1 MATTEETERIRALLQ
16 GQATQKINPF
26 MRGLSL
32 LTGGLAGEFTGTN
45 EDIRSRALAKQALM
59 EQNIRSLDEDRAI
72 QRQKMENTLRLQT
85 TAVGEGLGML
95 PGETQ
100 QEVLANYMEA
110 RKRKN
115 IGIEAAQMASL
126 GRTPQG
132 MALLANRQDP
142 AFQSGYS
149 AANLD
154 ILGKESEA
162 AVQEKIQRPKIVS
175 QLAGYGINADPN
187 MPTGQ
192 LGSILQQAISKSQ
205 SLIPLETSGLR
216 AKAQLKTLQGMG
228 FFESPIDVDSMSDP
242 EAIANAEIAGRKQQQ
257 SEYFGA
263 FERRQK
269 AEDEAVDNFNL
280 LLSDPSRN
288 QDALKKA
295 YLKLPKDSKLE
306 EYRIA
311 AGVNRPATPKETES
325 LDKYVAAVDRSSA
338 LVGSIQSLVGNRSIP
353 DVSQESFNGFTS
365 WMRGAKNK
373 LGAEDSSLGSINNVV
388 QEFQAL
394 IAQQRKDF
402 FGASLTDNEFEVAK
416 QLFANPD
423 QANFL
428 PRVLALVD
436 SIMSKDE
443 IQRKYTRRG
452 IFVDAETKKD
462 IGDARTKYSK
472 IKSELNFGNSGS
484 VRNEKKID
492 SLKGRLDAL
501 QAYVT
506 NSPASMTNTASGTR

>member
-1 MATTEETERIRALLQ
+1 MATNYNYPDPANIEA
-16 GQATQKINPF
+16 QAQYRPGAASNIFNV
-26 MRGLSL
+26 
-32 LTGGLAGEFTGTN
+32 LTGGLAGQITGSTQRGQ
-45 EDIRSRALAKQALM
+45 EAARARQALLQEEFGKRD
-59 EQNIRSLDEDRAI
+59 EQRMLD
-72 QRQKMENTLRLQT
+72 RQLMINALQ
-85 TAVGEGLGML
+85 
-95 PGETQ
+95 Q
-100 QEVLANYMEA
+100 
-110 RKRKN
+110 
-115 IGIEAAQMASL
+115 GIEAPTGATLEEKMADFRNKSLRRQIAAGEGMGYGLGQTMGPSQYEAEPAFKIAATQAANQMAQRRAELQQTKDLEVPELVAGLSAY
-126 GRTPQG
+126 GVEARPD
-132 MALLANRQDP
+132 MP
-142 AFQSGYS
+142 A
-149 AANLD
+149 
-154 ILGKESEA
+154 
-162 AVQEKIQRPKIVS
+162 
-175 QLAGYGINADPN
+175 
-187 MPTGQ
+187 GQ
-192 LGSILQQAISKSQ
+192 LRGMLQQAVARSQ
-205 SLIPLETSGLR
+205 SQIPLETSGIR

-228 FFESPIDVDSMSDP
+228 FVESPINVDDMSDA
-242 EAIANAEIAGRKQQQ
+242 EAIANAEIYGRKQQQ
-257 SEYFGA
+257 IDYFGA
-263 FERRQK
+263 FERKGK
-269 AEDEAVDNFNL
+269 AEEEAVDNFNL
-280 LLSDPSRN
+280 LLSDPNRN

-338 LVGSIQSLVGNRSIP
+338 LAGSIQSLVGNRSIP

-373 LGAEDSSLGSINNVV
+373 LGAEDSSLRSINNVV

-416 QLFANPD
+416 QLFADPN

-428 PRVLALVD
+428 PRVLELVD

-452 IFVDAETKKD
+452 IFVDSETKKD
-462 IGDARTKYSK
+462 VDDARSKYSK

-484 VRNEKKID
+484 ARNEKKID

>member
-1 MATTEETERIRALLQ
+1 MATNYNYPDPADIEA
-16 GQATQKINPF
+16 QAKYRPGVASNIFNV
-26 MRGLSL
+26 
-32 LTGGLAGEFTGTN
+32 LTGGLAGAVTGSTQRGQ
-45 EDIRSRALAKQALM
+45 EAARARQALLQEEFGKRD
-59 EQNIRSLDEDRAI
+59 EQRMLD
-72 QRQKMENTLRLQT
+72 RQLMINALQ
-85 TAVGEGLGML
+85 
-95 PGETQ
+95 Q
-100 QEVLANYMEA
+100 
-110 RKRKN
+110 
-115 IGIEAAQMASL
+115 GIEAPTGATLEEKMADFRNKSLRRQIAAGEGMGYGLGQRMGPSQYEAEPAFKIAATQAANQMAQREAEL
-126 GRTPQG
+126 RQTR
-132 MALLANRQDP
+132 ALKGPELVDA
-142 AFQSGYS
+142 
-149 AANLD
+149 
-154 ILGKESEA
+154 
-162 AVQEKIQRPKIVS
+162 
-175 QLAGYGINADPN
+175 LAGYKITPAPGTPV
-187 MPTGQ
+187 GQ
-192 LGSILQQAISKSQ
+192 LESMLEMARTKAQSQ
-205 SLIPLETSGLR
+205 IPLETSGIR

-228 FFESPIDVDSMSDP
+228 FVESPINVDDMSDA
-242 EAIANAEIAGRKQQQ
+242 EAIANAEIYGRKQQQ
-257 SEYFGA
+257 TDYFGA
-263 FERRQK
+263 FERKGK
-269 AEDEAVDNFNL
+269 AEEEAVDNFNL
-280 LLSDPSRN
+280 LLSDPNRN

-338 LVGSIQSLVGNRSIP
+338 LAGSIQSLVGNRSIP

-373 LGAEDSSLGSINNVV
+373 LGAEDSSLRSINNVV

-416 QLFANPD
+416 QLFADPN

-428 PRVLALVD
+428 PRVLELVD

-452 IFVDAETKKD
+452 IFVDSETKKD
-462 IGDARTKYSK
+462 VDDARSKYSK

-484 VRNEKKID
+484 ARNEKKID

>member
-1 MATTEETERIRALLQ
+1 MATNYNYPDPADIEA
-16 GQATQKINPF
+16 QAKYRPGVASNIFNV
-26 MRGLSL
+26 
-32 LTGGLAGEFTGTN
+32 LTGGLAGAVTGTTQRGQ
-45 EDIRSRALAKQALM
+45 EAARARQALLQ
-59 EQNIRSLDEDRAI
+59 EEFNKRDEERAI
-72 QRQKMENTLRLQT
+72 KKQMMENTLRLKI
-85 TAVGEGLGML
+85 AAAEGGLGLL
-95 PGETQ
+95 PGSNPE
-100 QEVLANYMEA
+100 EVLAQAMEA
-110 RKRKN
+110 RKRRE
-115 IGIEAAQMASL
+115 IGTEAAQMAAL

-154 ILGKESEA
+154 ILAKESEA

-325 LDKYVAAVDRSSA
+325 LDKYIAAVDRSSA
-338 LVGSIQSLVGNRSIP
+338 LAGSIQSLVGNRSIP

-373 LGAEDSSLGSINNVV
+373 LGAEDPSLRSINNVV

-416 QLFANPD
+416 ELFADPN
-423 QANFL
+423 QSNFL
-428 PRVLALVD
+428 PRVLSLVD

-462 IGDARTKYSK
+462 IGEARSKYYK
-472 IKSELNFGNSGS
+472 IKSELNFGSPGS
-484 VRNEKKID
+484 ARNEKKID

>member
-1 MATTEETERIRALLQ
+1 MATNYNYPDPANIEA
-16 GQATQKINPF
+16 QAKYRPGAASNIFNV
-26 MRGLSL
+26 
-32 LTGGLAGEFTGTN
+32 LTGGLAGQITGTTQRGQ
-45 EDIRSRALAKQALM
+45 EAARARQALLQ
-59 EQNIRSLDEDRAI
+59 EEFNKRDEDRAI
-72 QRQKMENTLRLQT
+72 KKQMMENTLRLKI
-85 TAVGEGLGML
+85 AAAEGGLGVL
-95 PGETQ
+95 PGSNPE
-100 QEVLANYMEA
+100 EVLAQAMEA
-110 RKRKN
+110 RKRRE
-115 IGIEAAQMASL
+115 IGTEAAQMAAL

-154 ILGKESEA
+154 ILAKESEA

-175 QLAGYGINADPN
+175 QLAGYGIQASPD

-192 LGSILQQAISKSQ
+192 LGSILQQAISRSQ
-205 SLIPLETSGLR
+205 SQIPLETSGIR

-228 FFESPIDVDSMSDP
+228 FVESPINVDDMSDA
-242 EAIANAEIAGRKQQQ
+242 EAVANAEIYGRKQQQ
-257 SEYFGA
+257 TDYFGA
-263 FERRQK
+263 FERKGK

-280 LLSDPSRN
+280 LLSDPNRN

-295 YLKLPKDSKLE
+295 YLKLPKDSKIE

-311 AGVNRPATPKETES
+311 AGVNRPANTKETES
-325 LDKYVAAVDRSSA
+325 LDKYIAAVDRSSA
-338 LVGSIQSLVGNRSIP
+338 LAGSIQSLVGNRSIP

-365 WMRGAKNK
+365 WTRGVRNK
-373 LGAEDSSLGSINNVV
+373 LGAEDPSLRSINNVV

-394 IAQQRKDF
+394 IAEQRKNF

-416 QLFANPD
+416 QLFADPN

-428 PRVLALVD
+428 PRVLSLVD

-462 IGDARTKYSK
+462 IGEARSKYDK
-472 IKSELNFGNSGS
+472 IKSELNFGNFGS
-484 VRNEKKID
+484 ARNEKKID

-506 NSPASMTNTASGTR
+506 NSPTSMTNTASGTR